1 MKTIVDFINKEKLKI
16 IFALLGLLL
25 SILFIVFYNNYPS
38 NIFLIIIF
46 SIISIF
52 FGSFQM
58 YFLYFKERTI
68 GIGARLLLSLL
79 STFLFIV
86 IVFTIIVISRAIAGI
101 SFNINALIY
110 AIYLLPSFIIVL
122 MIIMLLLICL
132 SYA

>member
-79 STFLFIV
+79 STFLFVV

-122 MIIMLLLICL
+122 MIIMLFLICL

>member
-16 IFALLGLLL
+16 IFALIGLLL

-122 MIIMLLLICL
+122 MIIMLFLICL

>member
-16 IFALLGLLL
+16 IFALIGLLL

>member
-16 IFALLGLLL
+16 IFALIGLLL

-58 YFLYFKERTI
+58 YFLYFKEKTI

-122 MIIMLLLICL
+122 MIIMLFLICL